1 MSDFIVHSEGAL
13 AQPVGRRRVL
23 AWLLAP
29 AAAAL
34 AAATGWPI
42 ARYLFP
48 AGVAAATA
56 SIEIAAGEVALGESK
71 RFLLGGRPAIVVRTA
86 QGLRAY
92 WGACTHLGCLVSW
105 RRGRSDFFCPCHGGR
120 FDVDGHVVGGPARE
134 PLAPLVIEEI
144 GDTIR
149 VRTA

>member
-13 AQPVGRRRVL
+13 TRPVGRRRAL

-48 AGVAAATA
+48 AGAAAAAA
-56 SIEIAAGEVALGESK
+56 SFEIPAREVALGESK

-120 FDVDGHVVGGPARE
+120 FDVDGRVLGGPARE

-144 GDTIR
+144 GETIR